1 MVVDE
6 ARQQVAQLQE
16 EALARGVGVGIHVE
30 GRGEAIVEVEE
41 QAHLGV
47 VERRGRGDGDGL
59 APRGEHG
66 PAIGAPLRDPERFA
80 RAKTQ
85 QHGLVVETASRP
97 LRKSEA
103 RLGHGLGRGDRRGRH
118 VACGVRLGGFVRG
131 RFTNHYRGRPIF
143 LLRSRPSVRP
153 RILFRDRLSVRP
165 IFYLRD
171 HSRGRPRGRLS
182 LRGRTLPVV
191 EVAVLQSH
199 EPHLRVVVGRL
210 QPMGAVAVGPRGEA
224 APGDGPWVQPSL
236 LEEKLAGGGAEPRV
250 LEEAGVAGRVEGFVS
265 FLPGPWAREGQR
277 VDPHASVQPSAGLGE
292 GHPQPPHHE
301 VDRAAPRPAGE
312 ATEGVAARVE
322 RQARAVVVVEGAEAL
337 VALDVEPR
345 PLRHLLYGQVAEPLE
360 GQLVEHG
367 RRFLREAVAPVR
379 YSCVLV

>member
-6 ARQQVAQLQE
+6 VRQQVAQLQE
-16 EALARGVGVGIHVE
+16 EALARGVGVGTHVE

-41 QAHLGV
+41 QSHLGV

-66 PAIGAPLRDPERFA
+66 PAVGAALRDVERFA
-80 RAKTQ
+80 RAKAQ
-85 QHGLVVETASRP
+85 QHGLVVETATRP
-97 LRKSEA
+97 LRKPEA
-103 RLGHGLGRGDRRGRH
+103 RLGHGLGRGSRSR
-118 VACGVRLGGFVRG
+118 
-131 RFTNHYRGRPIF
+131 TRPI
-143 LLRSRPSVRP
+143 VR
-153 RILFRDRLSVRP
+153 
-165 IFYLRD
+165 LRD
-171 HSRGRPRGRLS
+171 HSRGRSIFRLS
-182 LRGRTLPVV
+182 LRGRAFPVV

-199 EPHLRVVVGRL
+199 EPHVGVVVGRL

-224 APGDGPWVQPSL
+224 APGGDPWVQPSL
-236 LEEKLAGGGAEPRV
+236 LEEKLAGGVAEPRV

-265 FLPGPWAREGQR
+265 FFLLLPGPWAREGQR

-322 RQARAVVVVEGAEAL
+322 RQARAMVVVEGAEAL
-337 VALDVEPR
+337 VPLDVEPH

-360 GQLVEHG
+360 GQSVEHG
-367 RRFLREAVAPVR
+367 LVSFCV
-379 YSCVLV
+379 YSLVLT

>member
-16 EALARGVGVGIHVE
+16 EVLARGVGVGIHVE

-97 LRKSEA
+97 LRKPEA
-103 RLGHGLGRGDRRGRH
+103 RLGHGLGRGGRRGRH
-118 VACGVRLGGFVRG
+118 VAHGVCLGGSARG
-131 RFTNHYRGRPIF
+131 RSTNLSRARSIF
-143 LLRSRPSVRP
+143 LLQSRPVVR
-153 RILFRDRLSVRP
+153 
-165 IFYLRD
+165 LRD
-171 HSRGRPRGRLS
+171 HSRGCPRARLS
-182 LRGRTLPVV
+182 LRGRAFPVV
-191 EVAVLQSH
+191 EVAVLQTH
-199 EPHLRVVVGRL
+199 EPHVRVVVGRL

-224 APGDGPWVQPSL
+224 APGDDPWVQPSL
-236 LEEKLAGGGAEPRV
+236 LEEKLAGGVAEPRV

-265 FLPGPWAREGQR
+265 FFPGPRAREGQR
-277 VDPHASVQPSAGLGE
+277 IDPHASVQPLAGLGK

-301 VDRAAPRPAGE
+301 VDGPAPRPAGE
-312 ATEGVAARVE
+312 AAEGVAARVE

-337 VALDVEPR
+337 VALDAEPH

-360 GQLVEHG
+360 GQSVEHG

>member
-16 EALARGVGVGIHVE
+16 EALARDVGVGIHVE
-30 GRGEAIVEVEE
+30 RRAEAIVEVEE
-41 QAHLGV
+41 QSHLGV

-59 APRGEHG
+59 VPREEHR
-66 PAIGAPLRDPERFA
+66 PAVGAALRDPERFA
-80 RAKTQ
+80 RAKAQ
-85 QHGLVVETASRP
+85 QHGLVVESASRP
-97 LRKSEA
+97 LRKPEA
-103 RLGHGLGRGDRRGRH
+103 RLGHGLGRG
-118 VACGVRLGGFVRG
+118 
-131 RFTNHYRGRPIF
+131 
-143 LLRSRPSVRP
+143 RPS
-153 RILFRDRLSVRP
+153 
-165 IFYLRD
+165 
-171 HSRGRPRGRLS
+171 GRLS
-182 LRGRTLPVV
+182 LRGRAFLVV

-199 EPHLRVVVGRL
+199 EPHVRVVVGRL

-224 APGDGPWVQPSL
+224 APGDDPWVQPSL
-236 LEEKLAGGGAEPRV
+236 LEEKLAGGVAEPRV

-265 FLPGPWAREGQR
+265 FFLLLPGPWAREGQR

-292 GHPQPPHHE
+292 GHLQPPHHE

-345 PLRHLLYGQVAEPLE
+345 PLRHLLYGQVAVPLE

>member
-16 EALARGVGVGIHVE
+16 EVLARDIGVGIHVE

-59 APRGEHG
+59 ASRGEHG
-66 PAIGAPLRDPERFA
+66 PAVGAALRDPKRFA
-80 RAKTQ
+80 RAKAQ

-97 LRKSEA
+97 LRKPEA
-103 RLGHGLGRGDRRGRH
+103 RLDHGLGRG
-118 VACGVRLGGFVRG
+118 
-131 RFTNHYRGRPIF
+131 
-143 LLRSRPSVRP
+143 RPS
-153 RILFRDRLSVRP
+153 
-165 IFYLRD
+165 
-171 HSRGRPRGRLS
+171 GRLS
-182 LRGRTLPVV
+182 LRGRAFLVV

-199 EPHLRVVVGRL
+199 EPHVRVVVGRL

-224 APGDGPWVQPSL
+224 APGGDPWVQPSL
-236 LEEKLAGGGAEPRV
+236 LEEKLAGGVAEPRV

-265 FLPGPWAREGQR
+265 FLPGPRAREGQR

-301 VDRAAPRPAGE
+301 VDRASPRSAGE

-322 RQARAVVVVEGAEAL
+322 RQARAMVVVEGAEAL
-337 VALDVEPR
+337 VALDVEPH

-367 RRFLREAVAPVR
+367 RRVLREAVAPVR

>member
-1 MVVDE
+1 MVVGE

-16 EALARGVGVGIHVE
+16 EALARDVGVGIHVE
-30 GRGEAIVEVEE
+30 ERGETIVEVEE
-41 QAHLGV
+41 QAHLVV

-59 APRGEHG
+59 VPRGEHG
-66 PAIGAPLRDPERFA
+66 PAVGAPLRDPKRFA
-80 RAKTQ
+80 RAKAQ

-97 LRKSEA
+97 LRKPEA
-103 RLGHGLGRGDRRGRH
+103 RLDHGLGRG
-118 VACGVRLGGFVRG
+118 
-131 RFTNHYRGRPIF
+131 
-143 LLRSRPSVRP
+143 RPS
-153 RILFRDRLSVRP
+153 
-165 IFYLRD
+165 
-171 HSRGRPRGRLS
+171 GRLS
-182 LRGRTLPVV
+182 LRGRAFLVV

-224 APGDGPWVQPSL
+224 APGDAPWVQPSL

-265 FLPGPWAREGQR
+265 FHPGPRAREGQR

-301 VDRAAPRPAGE
+301 VDGAAPRPAGE

-322 RQARAVVVVEGAEAL
+322 RQARAMVVVEGTEAL
-337 VALDVEPR
+337 VALDVEPH

-360 GQLVEHG
+360 GQSVEHG
-367 RRFLREAVAPVR
+367 RRFLRETGMPVR
-379 YSCVLV
+379 YSSVLV

>member
-16 EALARGVGVGIHVE
+16 EVLARGIGVGIHVE

-41 QAHLGV
+41 QAHLVV

-59 APRGEHG
+59 VPRGEHG
-66 PAIGAPLRDPERFA
+66 PAVGAPLRDVERFA
-80 RAKTQ
+80 RVKAQ
-85 QHGLVVETASRP
+85 QHGLVVEAASRP

-103 RLGHGLGRGDRRGRH
+103 RLGHGLGRGG
-118 VACGVRLGGFVRG
+118 
-131 RFTNHYRGRPIF
+131 
-143 LLRSRPSVRP
+143 
-153 RILFRDRLSVRP
+153 
-165 IFYLRD
+165 
-171 HSRGRPRGRLS
+171 
-182 LRGRTLPVV
+182 LRGRAFLVV

-199 EPHLRVVVGRL
+199 EPHVRVVVGRL

-224 APGDGPWVQPSL
+224 APGDDPWVQPSL
-236 LEEKLAGGGAEPRV
+236 LEEKLAGGVAEPRV

-265 FLPGPWAREGQR
+265 FLPGPRAREGQR
-277 VDPHASVQPSAGLGE
+277 VDPHASVQPSAGLGK

-322 RQARAVVVVEGAEAL
+322 RQARAMVVVEGAEAL
-337 VALDVEPR
+337 VALDVEPH

-360 GQLVEHG
+360 GQSVEHG
-367 RRFLREAVAPVR
+367 RRFLHEAGMPVR

>member
-16 EALARGVGVGIHVE
+16 EVLARGIGVGIHVE

-41 QAHLGV
+41 QAHLVV

-59 APRGEHG
+59 VPRGEHG
-66 PAIGAPLRDPERFA
+66 PAVGAPLRDPKRFA
-80 RAKTQ
+80 RAKAQ

-97 LRKSEA
+97 LRKPEA
-103 RLGHGLGRGDRRGRH
+103 RLDHGLGRG
-118 VACGVRLGGFVRG
+118 
-131 RFTNHYRGRPIF
+131 
-143 LLRSRPSVRP
+143 RPS
-153 RILFRDRLSVRP
+153 
-165 IFYLRD
+165 
-171 HSRGRPRGRLS
+171 GRLS
-182 LRGRTLPVV
+182 LRGRAFLVV

-199 EPHLRVVVGRL
+199 EPHVRVVVGRL

-224 APGDGPWVQPSL
+224 APGDDPWVQPSL
-236 LEEKLAGGGAEPRV
+236 LEEKLAGGVAEPRV

-265 FLPGPWAREGQR
+265 FLPGPRAREGQR
-277 VDPHASVQPSAGLGE
+277 VDPHASVQPSAGLGK

-322 RQARAVVVVEGAEAL
+322 RQARAMVVVEGAEAL
-337 VALDVEPR
+337 VALDVEPH

-360 GQLVEHG
+360 GQSVEHG
-367 RRFLREAVAPVR
+367 RRFLHEAGMPVR

>member
-16 EALARGVGVGIHVE
+16 EALARDVGVGIHVE
-30 GRGEAIVEVEE
+30 RRGEAIVEVEE
-41 QAHLGV
+41 QSHFGV

-66 PAIGAPLRDPERFA
+66 PAVGAALRDPERFA
-80 RAKTQ
+80 RAKAQ
-85 QHGLVVETASRP
+85 QHGLVVETASRS
-97 LRKSEA
+97 LRKPEA
-103 RLGHGLGRGDRRGRH
+103 RLGHGLGRGGRS
-118 VACGVRLGGFVRG
+118 R
-131 RFTNHYRGRPIF
+131 TRPI
-143 LLRSRPSVRP
+143 VR
-153 RILFRDRLSVRP
+153 
-165 IFYLRD
+165 LRD
-171 HSRGRPRGRLS
+171 HSRGRSIFRLS
-182 LRGRTLPVV
+182 LRGRAFPVV

-224 APGDGPWVQPSL
+224 APGDDPWVQPSL
-236 LEEKLAGGGAEPRV
+236 LEEKLAGGVAEPRV

-265 FLPGPWAREGQR
+265 FFLLLPGPRPREGQR

-292 GHPQPPHHE
+292 GHSQPPHHE
-301 VDRAAPRPAGE
+301 VDGAAPRPAGE

-337 VALDVEPR
+337 VALDAEPH

-360 GQLVEHG
+360 GQSVEHG
-367 RRFLREAVAPVR
+367 LRLLREAGMPVR
-379 YSCVLV
+379 YSSVLV

>member
-16 EALARGVGVGIHVE
+16 EALARGIGVGIHVE
-30 GRGEAIVEVEE
+30 RRAEAIVEVEE
-41 QAHLGV
+41 QAHLVV

-59 APRGEHG
+59 ASRGEHR
-66 PAIGAPLRDPERFA
+66 PAVGAPLRDVERFA
-80 RAKTQ
+80 RAKAQ
-85 QHGLVVETASRP
+85 QHGLVVEAASRP

-103 RLGHGLGRGDRRGRH
+103 RLGHGLGRGGRS
-118 VACGVRLGGFVRG
+118 R
-131 RFTNHYRGRPIF
+131 TRPI
-143 LLRSRPSVRP
+143 VR
-153 RILFRDRLSVRP
+153 
-165 IFYLRD
+165 LRD
-171 HSRGRPRGRLS
+171 HSRGRSIFRLS
-182 LRGRTLPVV
+182 LRGRAFPVV

-199 EPHLRVVVGRL
+199 EPHVGVVVGRL

-224 APGDGPWVQPSL
+224 APGGDPWVQPSL
-236 LEEKLAGGGAEPRV
+236 LEEKLAGGVAEPRV

-265 FLPGPWAREGQR
+265 FLPGPRAREGQR

-301 VDRAAPRPAGE
+301 VDRASPRPAGE
-312 ATEGVAARVE
+312 AAEGVAARVE
-322 RQARAVVVVEGAEAL
+322 RQARAMVVVEGAEAL
-337 VALDVEPR
+337 VALDVEPY

-360 GQLVEHG
+360 GEGIDPHG

>member
-1 MVVDE
+1 MVVGE

-16 EALARGVGVGIHVE
+16 EALARGIGVGIHVE

-41 QAHLGV
+41 QAHLVV

-59 APRGEHG
+59 APRGEHR
-66 PAIGAPLRDPERFA
+66 PAVGAALRDPKRFA
-80 RAKTQ
+80 RAKAQ
-85 QHGLVVETASRP
+85 QHGLVVESASRP

-103 RLGHGLGRGDRRGRH
+103 RLGHGLGRGG
-118 VACGVRLGGFVRG
+118 
-131 RFTNHYRGRPIF
+131 
-143 LLRSRPSVRP
+143 
-153 RILFRDRLSVRP
+153 
-165 IFYLRD
+165 
-171 HSRGRPRGRLS
+171 HSRGRPIGRLS
-182 LRGRTLPVV
+182 LRGRAFLVV

-199 EPHLRVVVGRL
+199 EPHVRVVVGRL

-224 APGDGPWVQPSL
+224 APGDDPWVQPSL
-236 LEEKLAGGGAEPRV
+236 LEEKLAGGVAEPRV

-265 FLPGPWAREGQR
+265 FFPGPRAREGQR

>member
-16 EALARGVGVGIHVE
+16 EALARDVGVGIHVE
-30 GRGEAIVEVEE
+30 RRGEAIVEVEE
-41 QAHLGV
+41 QAHLVV

-59 APRGEHG
+59 VPRGEHR
-66 PAIGAPLRDPERFA
+66 PAVGAPLRDVERFA
-80 RAKTQ
+80 RAKAQ
-85 QHGLVVETASRP
+85 QHGLVVEAASRP

-103 RLGHGLGRGDRRGRH
+103 RLGHGLGRGGRS
-118 VACGVRLGGFVRG
+118 R
-131 RFTNHYRGRPIF
+131 TRPI
-143 LLRSRPSVRP
+143 VR
-153 RILFRDRLSVRP
+153 
-165 IFYLRD
+165 LRD
-171 HSRGRPRGRLS
+171 HSRGRSIFRLS
-182 LRGRTLPVV
+182 LRGRAFPVV

-199 EPHLRVVVGRL
+199 EPHVGVVVGRL

-224 APGDGPWVQPSL
+224 APGGDPWVQPSL
-236 LEEKLAGGGAEPRV
+236 LEEKLAGGVAEPRV
-250 LEEAGVAGRVEGFVS
+250 LEEAGVAGRIEGFVS
-265 FLPGPWAREGQR
+265 FLPGPRAREGQR

-312 ATEGVAARVE
+312 AAEGVAARVE

-337 VALDVEPR
+337 VALDAEPH

-360 GQLVEHG
+360 GQSVEHG
-367 RRFLREAVAPVR
+367 RRFLREAGMPVR

>member
-16 EALARGVGVGIHVE
+16 EVLARGIGVGIHVE

-59 APRGEHG
+59 APRGEHR
-66 PAIGAPLRDPERFA
+66 PAVGAALRDPKRFA
-80 RAKTQ
+80 RAKAQ
-85 QHGLVVETASRP
+85 QHGLVVESASRP

-103 RLGHGLGRGDRRGRH
+103 RLGHGLGRGG
-118 VACGVRLGGFVRG
+118 
-131 RFTNHYRGRPIF
+131 
-143 LLRSRPSVRP
+143 
-153 RILFRDRLSVRP
+153 
-165 IFYLRD
+165 
-171 HSRGRPRGRLS
+171 HSRGRPIGRLS
-182 LRGRTLPVV
+182 LRGRAFLVV

-199 EPHLRVVVGRL
+199 EPHVRVVVGRL

-224 APGDGPWVQPSL
+224 APGDDPWVQPSL
-236 LEEKLAGGGAEPRV
+236 LEEKLAGGGAEPRM

-265 FLPGPWAREGQR
+265 FLPGPRAREGQR
-277 VDPHASVQPSAGLGE
+277 IDPHASVQPSAGLGK

-301 VDRAAPRPAGE
+301 VDRSALRPAGE
-312 ATEGVAARVE
+312 AAEGVAARVE
-322 RQARAVVVVEGAEAL
+322 RQARAMVVVEGAEAL
-337 VALDVEPR
+337 VAHHVEPH

-360 GQLVEHG
+360 GQSVEHG
-367 RRFLREAVAPVR
+367 LRLLREAGMPVR
-379 YSCVLV
+379 YSSVLL

>member
-16 EALARGVGVGIHVE
+16 EVLARGIGVGIHVE

-41 QAHLGV
+41 QAHLVV

-59 APRGEHG
+59 VPRGEHG
-66 PAIGAPLRDPERFA
+66 PAVGAPLRDPKRFA
-80 RAKTQ
+80 RAKAQ

-97 LRKSEA
+97 LRKPEA
-103 RLGHGLGRGDRRGRH
+103 RLDHGLGRG
-118 VACGVRLGGFVRG
+118 
-131 RFTNHYRGRPIF
+131 
-143 LLRSRPSVRP
+143 RPS
-153 RILFRDRLSVRP
+153 
-165 IFYLRD
+165 
-171 HSRGRPRGRLS
+171 GRLS
-182 LRGRTLPVV
+182 LRGRAFLVV

-199 EPHLRVVVGRL
+199 EPHVRVVVGRL

-224 APGDGPWVQPSL
+224 APGDDPWVQPSL
-236 LEEKLAGGGAEPRV
+236 LEEKLAGGVAEPRV

-265 FLPGPWAREGQR
+265 FLPGPRAREGQR

-322 RQARAVVVVEGAEAL
+322 RQARAMVVVEGAEAL
-337 VALDVEPR
+337 VALDVEPH

-360 GQLVEHG
+360 GQSVEHG
-367 RRFLREAVAPVR
+367 LRFLRESGMPVR

>member
-16 EALARGVGVGIHVE
+16 EVLARDVGVGIHVE

-41 QAHLGV
+41 QAHLVV

-59 APRGEHG
+59 APRGEHR
-66 PAIGAPLRDPERFA
+66 PAVGAALRDPKRFA
-80 RAKTQ
+80 RAKAQ
-85 QHGLVVETASRP
+85 QHGLVVESASRP

-103 RLGHGLGRGDRRGRH
+103 RLGHGLGRGG
-118 VACGVRLGGFVRG
+118 
-131 RFTNHYRGRPIF
+131 
-143 LLRSRPSVRP
+143 
-153 RILFRDRLSVRP
+153 
-165 IFYLRD
+165 
-171 HSRGRPRGRLS
+171 HSRGRPIGRLS
-182 LRGRTLPVV
+182 LRGRAFLVV

-199 EPHLRVVVGRL
+199 EPHVRVVVGRL

-224 APGDGPWVQPSL
+224 APGDDPWVQPSL
-236 LEEKLAGGGAEPRV
+236 LEEKLAGGVAEPRV

-265 FLPGPWAREGQR
+265 FFPGPRAREGQR

-322 RQARAVVVVEGAEAL
+322 RQARAVVVVEGAEVL

>member
-16 EALARGVGVGIHVE
+16 EVLARGIGVGIHVE

-41 QAHLGV
+41 QAHLVV

-59 APRGEHG
+59 VPRGEHG
-66 PAIGAPLRDPERFA
+66 PAVGAPLRDPKRFA
-80 RAKTQ
+80 RAKAQ

-97 LRKSEA
+97 LRKPEA
-103 RLGHGLGRGDRRGRH
+103 RLDHGLGRG
-118 VACGVRLGGFVRG
+118 
-131 RFTNHYRGRPIF
+131 
-143 LLRSRPSVRP
+143 RPS
-153 RILFRDRLSVRP
+153 
-165 IFYLRD
+165 
-171 HSRGRPRGRLS
+171 GRLS
-182 LRGRTLPVV
+182 LRGRAFLVV

-199 EPHLRVVVGRL
+199 EPHVRVVVGRL

-224 APGDGPWVQPSL
+224 APGDDPWVQPSL

-265 FLPGPWAREGQR
+265 FLPGPRAREGQR
-277 VDPHASVQPSAGLGE
+277 VDPHVSVQPSAGLGE

-322 RQARAVVVVEGAEAL
+322 RQARAMVVVEGAEAL
-337 VALDVEPR
+337 VALDVEPH

-360 GQLVEHG
+360 GQSVEHG
-367 RRFLREAVAPVR
+367 RRFLHEAGMPVR

>member
-1 MVVDE
+1 M
-6 ARQQVAQLQE
+6 
-16 EALARGVGVGIHVE
+16 E

-41 QAHLGV
+41 QAHLVV

-59 APRGEHG
+59 APRGEHR
-66 PAIGAPLRDPERFA
+66 PAVGAALRDPKRFA
-80 RAKTQ
+80 RAKAQ
-85 QHGLVVETASRP
+85 QHGLVVESASRP

-103 RLGHGLGRGDRRGRH
+103 RLGHGLGRGG
-118 VACGVRLGGFVRG
+118 
-131 RFTNHYRGRPIF
+131 
-143 LLRSRPSVRP
+143 
-153 RILFRDRLSVRP
+153 
-165 IFYLRD
+165 
-171 HSRGRPRGRLS
+171 HSRGRPIGRLS
-182 LRGRTLPVV
+182 LRGRAFLVV

-199 EPHLRVVVGRL
+199 EPHVRVVVGRL

-224 APGDGPWVQPSL
+224 APGDDPWVQPSL
-236 LEEKLAGGGAEPRV
+236 LEEKLAGGVAEPRV

-265 FLPGPWAREGQR
+265 FFPGPRAREGQR

-322 RQARAVVVVEGAEAL
+322 RQARAMVVVEGAEAL
-337 VALDVEPR
+337 VALDAEPH

-360 GQLVEHG
+360 GQSVEHG
-367 RRFLREAVAPVR
+367 RRFLREAGMPVR
-379 YSCVLV
+379 YSSVLL

>member
-1 MVVDE
+1 MVVGE

-16 EALARGVGVGIHVE
+16 EALARGIGVGIHVE

-41 QAHLGV
+41 QAHLVV

-59 APRGEHG
+59 APRGEHR
-66 PAIGAPLRDPERFA
+66 PAVGAALRDPKRFA
-80 RAKTQ
+80 RAKAQ

-97 LRKSEA
+97 LRKPEA
-103 RLGHGLGRGDRRGRH
+103 RLGHGLGRGGRRGRH
-118 VACGVRLGGFVRG
+118 VARGVRLGASARG
-131 RFTNHYRGRPIF
+131 RSTNLSRGRLIF
-143 LLRSRPSVRP
+143 LLRSRLSVRP
-153 RILFRDRLSVRP
+153 RI
-165 IFYLRD
+165 YLRD
-171 HSRGRPRGRLS
+171 HSRGRPRARLS
-182 LRGRTLPVV
+182 LRGRAFPVV

-199 EPHLRVVVGRL
+199 EPHVGVVVGRL

-224 APGDGPWVQPSL
+224 APGDDPWVQPSL

-265 FLPGPWAREGQR
+265 FLPGPRAREGQR

-292 GHPQPPHHE
+292 GHSQPPHHE

-322 RQARAVVVVEGAEAL
+322 RQARAMVVVEGAEAL
-337 VALDVEPR
+337 VALDVEPH

-360 GQLVEHG
+360 GQSVEHG
-367 RRFLREAVAPVR
+367 LRLLREAGMPVR

>member
-16 EALARGVGVGIHVE
+16 EVLARGIGVGIHVE

-41 QAHLGV
+41 QAHLVV

-59 APRGEHG
+59 VPRGEHR
-66 PAIGAPLRDPERFA
+66 PAVGATLRDPERFA
-80 RAKTQ
+80 RAKAQ
-85 QHGLVVETASRP
+85 QHGLVVESASRP
-97 LRKSEA
+97 LRKPEA
-103 RLGHGLGRGDRRGRH
+103 RLDHGLGRGGRRGRH
-118 VACGVRLGGFVRG
+118 VAHGVRLGGAARG
-131 RFTNHYRGRPIF
+131 RSTNLSRARSIF
-143 LLRSRPSVRP
+143 LLRSR
-153 RILFRDRLSVRP
+153 LSVRS

-171 HSRGRPRGRLS
+171 HSRGRSIFRLS
-182 LRGRTLPVV
+182 LRGLTLPVV

-199 EPHLRVVVGRL
+199 ESHLRVVVGRL
-210 QPMGAVAVGPRGEA
+210 QPMGVVAVGPRGEA
-224 APGDGPWVQPSL
+224 APGDDPWVQPSL
-236 LEEKLAGGGAEPRV
+236 LEEKRSRAVAEPRV

-265 FLPGPWAREGQR
+265 FFLLHPGPRAREGQR

-301 VDRAAPRPAGE
+301 VDGAAPRPAGE

-337 VALDVEPR
+337 VALDVEPH

-360 GQLVEHG
+360 GQSVEHG
-367 RRFLREAVAPVR
+367 RRFLRETGMPVR
-379 YSCVLV
+379 YSSVLV

>member
-16 EALARGVGVGIHVE
+16 EVLARGIGVGIHVE

-41 QAHLGV
+41 QAHLVV

-59 APRGEHG
+59 VPRGEHG
-66 PAIGAPLRDPERFA
+66 PAVGAPLRDPKRFA
-80 RAKTQ
+80 RAKAQ

-97 LRKSEA
+97 LRKPEA
-103 RLGHGLGRGDRRGRH
+103 RLDHGLGRG
-118 VACGVRLGGFVRG
+118 
-131 RFTNHYRGRPIF
+131 
-143 LLRSRPSVRP
+143 RPS
-153 RILFRDRLSVRP
+153 
-165 IFYLRD
+165 
-171 HSRGRPRGRLS
+171 GRLS
-182 LRGRTLPVV
+182 LRGRAFLVV

-199 EPHLRVVVGRL
+199 EPHVRVVVGRL

-224 APGDGPWVQPSL
+224 APGDDPWVQPSL
-236 LEEKLAGGGAEPRV
+236 LEEKLAGGVAEPRV

-265 FLPGPWAREGQR
+265 FLPGPRAREGQR
-277 VDPHASVQPSAGLGE
+277 VDPHASVQPSAGLGK

-322 RQARAVVVVEGAEAL
+322 RQARAMVVVEGAEAL
-337 VALDVEPR
+337 VALDVEPH

-360 GQLVEHG
+360 GQSVEHG
-367 RRFLREAVAPVR
+367 RRFLREAGMPVR
-379 YSCVLV
+379 YSSVLL

>member
-16 EALARGVGVGIHVE
+16 DVLARDVGVGIHVE

-41 QAHLGV
+41 QAHLVV

-59 APRGEHG
+59 APRGEHR
-66 PAIGAPLRDPERFA
+66 PAVGAALRDPKRFA
-80 RAKTQ
+80 RAKAQ
-85 QHGLVVETASRP
+85 QHGLVVESASRP

-103 RLGHGLGRGDRRGRH
+103 RLGHGLGRGG
-118 VACGVRLGGFVRG
+118 
-131 RFTNHYRGRPIF
+131 
-143 LLRSRPSVRP
+143 
-153 RILFRDRLSVRP
+153 
-165 IFYLRD
+165 
-171 HSRGRPRGRLS
+171 HSRGRPIGRLS
-182 LRGRTLPVV
+182 LRGRAFLVV

-199 EPHLRVVVGRL
+199 EPHVRVVVGRL

-224 APGDGPWVQPSL
+224 APGDDPWVQPSL
-236 LEEKLAGGGAEPRV
+236 LEEKLAGGVAEPRV

-265 FLPGPWAREGQR
+265 FFPGPRAREGQR

>member
-16 EALARGVGVGIHVE
+16 EVLARGIGVGIHVE

-41 QAHLGV
+41 QSHFGV

-66 PAIGAPLRDPERFA
+66 PAVGAPLRDPKRFA
-80 RAKTQ
+80 RAKAQ

-97 LRKSEA
+97 LRKPEA
-103 RLGHGLGRGDRRGRH
+103 RLGHGLGQGGRS
-118 VACGVRLGGFVRG
+118 R
-131 RFTNHYRGRPIF
+131 TRPI
-143 LLRSRPSVRP
+143 VR
-153 RILFRDRLSVRP
+153 
-165 IFYLRD
+165 LRD
-171 HSRGRPRGRLS
+171 HSRGRSIFRLS
-182 LRGRTLPVV
+182 LRGRAFLVV
-191 EVAVLQSH
+191 EVAVLQTH

-224 APGDGPWVQPSL
+224 APGDDPWVQPSL
-236 LEEKLAGGGAEPRV
+236 LEEKLAGGVAEPRV

-265 FLPGPWAREGQR
+265 FFPGPRVGKGQR

-292 GHPQPPHHE
+292 GHPQPHHE
-301 VDRAAPRPAGE
+301 VDGSAPRPAGE
-312 ATEGVAARVE
+312 AAEGVAARVE
-322 RQARAVVVVEGAEAL
+322 RQARAMVVVEGAEAL
-337 VALDVEPR
+337 VALDVEPH

-360 GQLVEHG
+360 GQSVEHG
-367 RRFLREAVAPVR
+367 LRLLREAGMPVR

>member
-16 EALARGVGVGIHVE
+16 EAVARGVGVGIHVE
-30 GRGEAIVEVEE
+30 GRGEAIVEVDE

-59 APRGEHG
+59 VPRGEHR
-66 PAIGAPLRDPERFA
+66 PAVGAALRDPERFA
-80 RAKTQ
+80 RAKAQ
-85 QHGLVVETASRP
+85 QHGLVVETASRT

-103 RLGHGLGRGDRRGRH
+103 RLDHGLGRG
-118 VACGVRLGGFVRG
+118 
-131 RFTNHYRGRPIF
+131 
-143 LLRSRPSVRP
+143 RPS
-153 RILFRDRLSVRP
+153 
-165 IFYLRD
+165 
-171 HSRGRPRGRLS
+171 GRLS
-182 LRGRTLPVV
+182 LRGRAFLVV

-199 EPHLRVVVGRL
+199 EPHVRVVVGRL

-224 APGDGPWVQPSL
+224 APGDDPWVQPSL
-236 LEEKLAGGGAEPRV
+236 LEEKLAGGVAEPRV

-277 VDPHASVQPSAGLGE
+277 VDPHASVQPLAGLGK

-312 ATEGVAARVE
+312 ATEGVAARVQ
-322 RQARAVVVVEGAEAL
+322 RQARAMVVVEGAEAL
-337 VALDVEPR
+337 VALDVEPH

-360 GQLVEHG
+360 GQSVEHG
-367 RRFLREAVAPVR
+367 RRFLHEAVAPVR
-379 YSCVLV
+379 YSSVLL